1 MKYWVKAL
9 AQSLVL
15 SANGG
20 DSVDGDVDR
29 TEHKAGNIGTTVEK
43 EKMKLQM
50 GAPASGKTWR

>member
-1 MKYWVKAL
+1 MSYRVKAL

-15 SANGG
+15 SVNGG

-29 TEHKAGNIGTTVEK
+29 TEHKADSIGTTVEK
-43 EKMKLQM
+43 EKMKVQM